1 LGQEF
6 TTQMPDVLSML
17 ERLIVFP
24 TVSADSNLPLVE
36 YVARYFAAN
45 GIEPEVLKDATGTKA
60 GILATVGGG
69 TGPGIVLS
77 GHTDVVPVKG
87 QRWSVDPFRA
97 TSSDGRIYG
106 RGAADMKGF
115 LAVALAL
122 VPALI
127 RRADAC
133 GPVHFILS
141 YDEEVGCAGI
151 PHLLPAIR
159 RRVEGAAGCIVGEPT
174 RLATVIGHK
183 GKQNW
188 RAKITGLSCHS
199 AFAPDGINAI
209 SLAALLVSAVDAVA
223 GEHGRNG
230 PFDERFMPPMT
241 TAQVGVIGGGTVVNI
256 VPGECIVDFEVRN
269 IPGVDI
275 DAIFADIV
283 DRVKCAA
290 AALDRRGVGMDSF
303 EWTKISE
310 YPGLLTSRSESF
322 VEDVQRGLSQGR
334 DVETVSF
341 GTEAGFFADLGLT
354 TVVWGPGSMDQG
366 HKPDE
371 FIEVEQLELGARR
384 LEQFL

>member
-1 LGQEF
+1 LGQKF
-6 TTQMPDVLSML
+6 TTQMSDVLAIL
-17 ERLIVFP
+17 ERLIAFP

-36 YVARYFAAN
+36 YVAQYLAAN
-45 GIEPEVLKDATGTKA
+45 GVEPEVLMDATGKKA
-60 GILATVGGG
+60 GILATVGRGA
-69 TGPGIVLS
+69 GPGIVLS

-87 QRWSVDPFRA
+87 QQWSGDPYRA

-115 LAVALAL
+115 LAVILAL
-122 VPALI
+122 IPALI
-127 RRADAC
+127 RRGDGN

-141 YDEEVGCAGI
+141 YDEEIGCAGI

-188 RAKITGLSCHS
+188 RAKVKGLSCHS

-209 SLAALLVSAVDAVA
+209 SLAALLVSVVDAVA
-223 GEHGRNG
+223 REHGRNG

-241 TAQVGVIGGGTVVNI
+241 TTQVGVIGGGTVVNI

-275 DAIFADIV
+275 DAVFADIV
-283 DRVKCAA
+283 DRVKQATKA
-290 AALDRRGVGMDSF
+290 FDPRIAGTDSF
-303 EWTKISE
+303 EWTKVSE
-310 YPGLLTSRSESF
+310 YPGLLTSHAASF

-354 TVVWGPGSMDQG
+354 TVVWGPGSMEQG

-371 FIEVEQLELGARR
+371 FIELEQLELCARR

>member
-1 LGQEF
+1 MSE
-6 TTQMPDVLSML
+6 VLPIL
-17 ERLIVFP
+17 ERLIAFP
-24 TVSADSNLPLVE
+24 TVSADTNLPLVE
-36 YVARYFAAN
+36 YVAEYLRSN
-45 GIEPEVLKDATGTKA
+45 GVEPEVLMDATGTKA
-60 GILATVGGG
+60 GILATVGSG

-87 QRWSVDPFRA
+87 QRWSTDPFRA
-97 TSSDGRIYG
+97 RSSDGRIYG
-106 RGAADMKGF
+106 RGATDMKGF
-115 LAVALAL
+115 LAVILAL

-127 RRADAC
+127 RRGDAC

-141 YDEEVGCAGI
+141 YDEEIGCAGI

-188 RAKITGLSCHS
+188 RAKVKGLSCHS
-199 AFAPDGINAI
+199 AFAPQGINAI

-223 GEHGRNG
+223 REHGRNG

-241 TAQVGVIGGGTVVNI
+241 TTQVGVIGGGTVVNI

-275 DAIFADIV
+275 DAVFADIV
-283 DRVKCAA
+283 DRVEQATAA
-290 AALDRRGVGMDSF
+290 FDPRVGVDSF
-303 EWTKISE
+303 EWTKVSE
-310 YPGLLTSRSESF
+310 YPGLLTSSSESF
-322 VEDVQRGLSQGR
+322 VEDVQRSLSQGA

-341 GTEAGFFADLGLT
+341 GTEAGFFAGLGLT

-371 FIEVEQLELGARR
+371 FIELEQLELGVRR

>member
-1 LGQEF
+1 MDQF
-6 TTQMPDVLSML
+6 ATQMSEVLSML
-17 ERLIVFP
+17 ERLIAFP

-36 YVARYFAAN
+36 YVAQYLAAN
-45 GIEPEVLKDATGTKA
+45 GVEPEVLMDATGTKA

-77 GHTDVVPVKG
+77 GHTDVVPVRG
-87 QRWSVDPFRA
+87 QRWSVDPYCA

-106 RGAADMKGF
+106 RGATDMKGF

-127 RRADAC
+127 HRGDPC
-133 GPVHFILS
+133 GPVHLILS

-159 RRVEGAAGCIVGEPT
+159 RRVGGAAGCIVGEPT

-188 RAKITGLSCHS
+188 RAKVKGLSCHS
-199 AFAPDGINAI
+199 AFAPQGINAI

-223 GEHGRNG
+223 RKHCIDG
-230 PFDERFMPPMT
+230 PFDRRFMPPMT
-241 TAQVGVIGGGTVVNI
+241 TTQVGVIGGGTVVNI

-275 DAIFADIV
+275 DAVFADIV
-283 DRVKCAA
+283 DRVEQATMA
-290 AALDRRGVGMDSF
+290 FNPGTVGMDSF
-303 EWTKISE
+303 EWTKVSE
-310 YPGLLTSRSESF
+310 YPGLLTSRSKPF
-322 VEDVQRGLSQGR
+322 VEDVRLGLSHGR
-334 DVETVSF
+334 DEETVSF
-341 GTEAGFFADLGLT
+341 GTEAGFFDALGLT

-371 FIEVEQLELGARR
+371 FIEVEQLELCLTR
-384 LEQFL
+384 LGQFL

>member
-1 LGQEF
+1 LGQKF
-6 TTQMPDVLSML
+6 TTPMSEVLPIL
-17 ERLIVFP
+17 ERLIAFP
-24 TVSADSNLPLVE
+24 TVSADTNLPLVE
-36 YVARYFAAN
+36 YVAEYLRSN
-45 GIEPEVLKDATGTKA
+45 GVEPEVLMDATGAKA
-60 GILATVGGG
+60 GILATVGSG

-87 QRWSVDPFRA
+87 QRWSTDPFRA
-97 TSSDGRIYG
+97 RSSDGRIYG
-106 RGAADMKGF
+106 RGATDMKGF
-115 LAVALAL
+115 LAVILAL

-127 RRADAC
+127 RRGDAC

-141 YDEEVGCAGI
+141 YDEEIGCAGI

-188 RAKITGLSCHS
+188 RAKVKGLSCHS
-199 AFAPDGINAI
+199 AFAPQGINAI

-223 GEHGRNG
+223 REHGSNG

-241 TAQVGVIGGGTVVNI
+241 TTQVGVIGGGTVVNI

-275 DAIFADIV
+275 DAVFADIV
-283 DRVKCAA
+283 DRVEQATVA
-290 AALDRRGVGMDSF
+290 FDPRVGVDSF
-303 EWTKISE
+303 EWTKVSE
-310 YPGLLTSRSESF
+310 YPGLLTSSSESF
-322 VEDVQRGLSQGR
+322 VEDVQRGLSQGA

-341 GTEAGFFADLGLT
+341 GTEAGFFAGLGLT

-371 FIEVEQLELGARR
+371 FIEPEQLELGARR

>member
-1 LGQEF
+1 LDQKLATSMSE
-6 TTQMPDVLSML
+6 VLPIL
-17 ERLIVFP
+17 ERLIAFP
-24 TVSADSNLPLVE
+24 TVSADTNLPLVE
-36 YVARYFAAN
+36 YVARYLAAN
-45 GIEPEVLKDATGTKA
+45 GVEPEVLKDATGTKA
-60 GILATVGGG
+60 GILATVGRG

-87 QRWSVDPFRA
+87 QRWSVDPYQA
-97 TSSDGRIYG
+97 TLSDGRIYG
-106 RGAADMKGF
+106 RGATDMKGF
-115 LAVALAL
+115 LAVILAL
-122 VPALI
+122 VPTLI
-127 RRADAC
+127 ARGDAG
-133 GPVHFILS
+133 GPVHFVLS
-141 YDEEVGCAGI
+141 YDEEIGCAGI

-159 RRVEGAAGCIVGEPT
+159 SRVEGAAGCIVGEPT

-188 RAKITGLSCHS
+188 RAKVKGLACHS

-209 SLAALLVSAVDAVA
+209 SLAALLVSVVDAVA
-223 GEHGRNG
+223 REHGRDG

-241 TAQVGVIGGGTVVNI
+241 TMQVGVIGGGTVVNI

-275 DAIFADIV
+275 DAVFADIV
-283 DRVKCAA
+283 DRVKQATKAFDPRAA
-290 AALDRRGVGMDSF
+290 GMGSF
-303 EWTKISE
+303 EWTKVSE
-310 YPGLLTSRSESF
+310 YPGLLTSSSEAF
-322 VEDVQRGLSQGR
+322 VKGVQRGRSHGR

-354 TVVWGPGSMDQG
+354 TVVWGPGSMEQG

-371 FIEVEQLELGARR
+371 FIELEQLELCARR